1 MLKPFSAI
9 AVGALLGFGI
19 VAAVNA
25 HMSRVTAA
33 TITQCEEKDWPAED
47 HLAHVA
53 FCRNYLGIHV
63 R

>member
-9 AVGALLGFGI
+9 AAGALLGFAI
-19 VAAVNA
+19 VTAVNA
-25 HMSRVTAA
+25 HMNRVTAA
-33 TITQCEEKDWPAED
+33 TITQCEEQDWPAED

-53 FCRNYLGIHV
+53 FCRTYLGIHV